1 MSKVKNQFAALKYV
15 PRLLKMIWLCH
26 PPMALANLIL
36 RILKSAIPVTTL
48 FVGKLIVDEV
58 IFLDG
63 QESANYDR
71 VIGLV
76 LTEFG
81 LAVLSDILNR
91 AIALF
96 DSLIGDLFAN
106 QSSIDLIQH
115 AARLDLDQFENSEF
129 YDMLERAR
137 RQTLGRTVLMSQVL
151 SQFQDLVTMISLG
164 VGLVV
169 FNPLLIVLLIIAVI
183 PAFLG
188 ENHFNERT
196 YSLVHSWTPM
206 RRELDYLRYTGAS
219 DVTAKELK
227 VFDLSGFIANRF
239 SQLSDDYYKLNKSI
253 ATKRAFWGVFFSA
266 LGTGAYYGTYGYIIF
281 NTVSGKLTIGDLT
294 FLAGSFMRFRMILE
308 GALNRFSR
316 ITEGA
321 LYLKDFFEF
330 FEIQPKIL
338 APEQAV
344 PMPQKI
350 TKGFEFVNVGFKYE
364 GTEKWA
370 VRNLSFKLDAGEK
383 LALVGENGAGK
394 TTLVKLLARLYDPT
408 EGQILL
414 DGVDLRKYD
423 PVAYNKSV
431 GVIFQDFVRFSFK
444 AGLNIAVG
452 KIDEKD
458 KMESIEHAADKSLAA
473 EVIAGLP
480 EKYDQMIGRR
490 FKDGV
495 DLSGGQWQKIAL
507 ARAYMRDAQL
517 MILDEPTAALDA
529 RAEHEVFQRFIDL
542 TRNKTSVLIS
552 HRFSTVRMADRILV
566 LKGGT
571 VDEIGSHEELLA
583 KEGLYAYLFKL
594 QAKGYQ

>member
-15 PRLLKMIWLCH
+15 PRFLRMIWLCH
-26 PPMALANLIL
+26 PPMAFGNLLL
-36 RILKSAIPVTTL
+36 RIIKSIIPVTTL

-58 IFLDG
+58 IFLAG
-63 QESANYDR
+63 QESVVYDR
-71 VIGLV
+71 VIMLI

-81 LAVLSDILNR
+81 LAVLSDVLNR
-91 AIALF
+91 AIALL
-96 DSLIGDLFAN
+96 DSLLGDLFAN
-106 QSSIDLIQH
+106 KSSVELIQH

-151 SQFQDLVTMISLG
+151 SQLQDLVTMVSLG
-164 VGLVV
+164 IGLVV
-169 FNPLLIVLLIIAVI
+169 FNPLLIILLIIAVI

-196 YSLVHSWTPM
+196 YSLVHNWTPM

-239 SQLSDDYYKLNKSI
+239 SKLSDEYYKLNKSI

-294 FLAGSFMRFRMILE
+294 FLAGSFMRFRTILE

-330 FEIQPKIL
+330 FEIKPKIL
-338 APEQAV
+338 TPDQAV
-344 PMPQKI
+344 PMPDEI
-350 TKGFEFVNVGFKYE
+350 TIGFEFVNVGFKYE

-370 VRNLSFKLDAGEK
+370 VRHLSFKLTAGEK

-414 DGVDLRKYD
+414 EGIDLRKYD
-423 PVAYNKSV
+423 PLAYNKAV

-452 KIDEKD
+452 KIEEKD
-458 KMESIEHAADKSLAA
+458 QMESIEYAADKSLAA

-566 LKGGT
+566 LKGGEI
-571 VDEIGSHEELLA
+571 DEIGTHEELLA
-583 KEGLYAYLFKL
+583 RQGLYAQLFQL

>member
-15 PRLLKMIWLCH
+15 PRFLKMIWMCH
-26 PPMALANLIL
+26 QPMAFGNLIL
-36 RILKSAIPVTTL
+36 RVIKSVIPVTML

-58 IFLDG
+58 IFLSK
-63 QESANYDR
+63 EETVLYDR
-71 VIGLV
+71 VIILV
-76 LTEFG
+76 ASEFG

-91 AIALF
+91 AIALL
-96 DSLIGDLFAN
+96 DSLLGDLFAN
-106 QSSIDLIQH
+106 KSSVELIEH
-115 AARLDLDQFENSEF
+115 AATLDLDQFENSEF

-151 SQFQDLVTMISLG
+151 SQLQDLVTMISLG
-164 VGLVV
+164 VGLIV
-169 FNPLLIVLLIIAVI
+169 FNPLLIILLVVAVI

-188 ENHFNERT
+188 ENHFNEQT
-196 YSLVHSWTPM
+196 YSLVHNWTPM

-227 VFDLSGFIANRF
+227 VFDLSGFIAKRF
-239 SQLSDDYYKLNKSI
+239 RKLSDEYYTLNKSI
-253 ATKRAFWGVFFSA
+253 STKRAFWGVFFST

-294 FLAGSFMRFRMILE
+294 FLAGSFMRFRVILE

-330 FEIQPKIL
+330 FEIRPKIL
-338 APEQAV
+338 SPENAM
-344 PMPQKI
+344 PMPEKI
-350 TKGFEFVNVGFKYE
+350 RKGFEFVDVGFKYE

-370 VRNLSFKLDAGEK
+370 VRHLSFKLEAGEK

-414 DGVDLRKYD
+414 DGIDLKNYD
-423 PVAYNKSV
+423 PVAYNRAV

-452 KIDEKD
+452 KIEDKD
-458 KMESIEHAADKSLAA
+458 KSESIERAAYKSLAA
-473 EVIAGLP
+473 DVIEELP

-490 FKDGV
+490 FKGGV

-566 LKGGT
+566 LKEGK
-571 VDEIGSHEELLA
+571 VDEMGTHEELLA
-583 KEGLYAYLFKL
+583 KQGLYAQLFEL
-594 QAKGYQ
+594 QAQGYQ

>member
-1 MSKVKNQFAALKYV
+1 MDKIRNQFAALKYV
-15 PRLLKMIWLCH
+15 PGFLKLIWKCH
-26 PPMALANLIL
+26 PPMALGNLIL
-36 RILKSAIPVTTL
+36 RVLKSIIPVTML
-48 FVGKLIVDEV
+48 YIGKLIVDEV
-58 IFLDG
+58 IFLSD
-63 QESANYDR
+63 QTAPVYDR
-71 VIGLV
+71 VIILV
-76 LTEFG
+76 AAEFG
-81 LAVLSDILNR
+81 LAILSDILNR
-91 AIALF
+91 VIALL
-96 DSLIGDLFAN
+96 DSLLGDLFAN
-106 QSSIDLIQH
+106 ESSVRLIEH
-115 AARLDLDQFENSEF
+115 AASLDLDQFENADF
-129 YDMLERAR
+129 YDKLERAR

-151 SQFQDLVTMISLG
+151 SQIQDLVTMISLG
-164 VGLVV
+164 VGLLV
-169 FNPLLIVLLIIAVI
+169 FNPLLILLLIVAVI

-188 ENHFNERT
+188 ENHFNEQT
-196 YSLVHSWTPM
+196 YSLVHNWTPM

-227 VFDLSGFIANRF
+227 VFDLSGFLSGRF
-239 SQLSDDYYKLNKSI
+239 SKLSDEYYHLNKAI
-253 ATKRAFWGVFFSA
+253 AGKRAFWGVFFSS
-266 LGTGAYYGTYGYIIF
+266 LGTAAYYGTYGYIIY
-281 NTVSGKLTIGDLT
+281 NTIAGTLTIGDLT
-294 FLAGSFMRFRMILE
+294 FLAGSFMRFRNILE

-321 LYLKDFFEF
+321 MYLQDFFEF
-330 FEIQPKIL
+330 FEIRPKIL
-338 APEQAV
+338 APGKAV
-344 PMPQKI
+344 PFPK
-350 TKGFEFVNVGFKYE
+350 TFKTGFEFVNVGFKYE

-370 VRNLSFKLDAGEK
+370 VRNLSFKLMAGEK

-414 DGVDLRKYD
+414 EGVDLKAYD
-423 PVAYNKSV
+423 PTDYNKAV

-458 KMESIEHAADKSLAA
+458 HSESIERAATKSLASD
-473 EVIAGLP
+473 VIEQLP
-480 EKYDQMIGRR
+480 GKYDQMIGKR

-529 RAEHEVFQRFIDL
+529 RSEHEVFQRFIDL

-566 LKGGT
+566 LKGGEVEEMGT
-571 VDEIGSHEELLA
+571 HEELLA
-583 KEGLYAYLFKL
+583 KRGLYAQLFEL
-594 QAKGYQ
+594 QAQGYQ